1 MARVFGL
8 QGQFAEA
15 RELCRAARAG
25 APDSVRPLVVTAWV
39 EARAGA
45 ADAAR
50 EVLAELDER
59 ATRQFVPRYYV
70 AAAYAALGDR
80 DRAFEE
86 LAKACDERTGYAPF
100 LRVELM
106 FEALRSDPRFGA
118 LLKRVGLV

>member
-1 MARVFGL
+1 M
-8 QGQFAEA
+8 
-15 RELCRAARAG
+15 CRAARAG

-106 FEALRSDPRFGA
+106 FEPLRNDPRFGA